1 MSFRNSQPYEWGGS
15 YILLFEIYMHVIVAI
30 IIIVLIMSLWQHVE
44 HTTNATQ
51 WV

>member
-30 IIIVLIMSLWQHVE
+30 YYNNSADNVAM
-44 HTTNATQ
+44 AAC
-51 WV
+51 